1 MSAIGSA
8 RARGPEMWS
17 DIGVLGP
24 GWSARRLVGGLV
36 QQRPQSGVLQRL
48 RGARVVQH
56 LLEGPVDALSLP
68 DLLHRAPVV
77 PRVGG
82 GRSLRAEHEG
92 PQGPTIGKTLV
103 ALGVPEDHIEEC
115 KRRTG
120 REEVLHVR
128 VPRTVE
134 AR

>member
-36 QQRPQSGVLQRL
+36 QEGPQRGVLERLSGV
-48 RGARVVQH
+48 GVVQH
-56 LLEGPVDALSLP
+56 SLECLVDALSLP
-68 DLLHRAPVV
+68 DLLDRAPVV

-82 GRSLRAEHEG
+82 GRSLGAEDEG
-92 PQGPTIGKTLV
+92 PQRCPIRKPLV
-103 ALGVPEDHIEEC
+103 ALGVPEDDIEEC
-115 KRRTG
+115 ERRTG
-120 REEVLHVR
+120 RE
-128 VPRTVE
+128 
-134 AR
+134 